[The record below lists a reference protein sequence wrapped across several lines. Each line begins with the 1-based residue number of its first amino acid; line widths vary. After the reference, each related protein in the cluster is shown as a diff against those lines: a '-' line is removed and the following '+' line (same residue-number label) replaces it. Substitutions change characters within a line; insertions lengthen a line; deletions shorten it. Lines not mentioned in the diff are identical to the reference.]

1 MSGLLNKA
9 KEAMGKSSGGS
20 TDAATGGAGGTQ
32 SGIEKGISGAGHTRK
47 LHSLSLSLDTFIS
60 FPDMTTDDM
69 GVFFASR
76 NRQCDGSLGNGR
88 QV

>member
-1 MSGLLNKA
+1 MPPPEEQEVLNLELKR
-9 KEAMGKSSGGS
+9 ELVVLVTLVSF
-20 TDAATGGAGGTQ
+20 
-32 SGIEKGISGAGHTRK
+32 IF
-47 LHSLSLSLDTFIS
+47 SLSLSTFIS

-69 GVFFASR
+69 GAFFASR

>member
-1 MSGLLNKA
+1 MPPLEEQEVLNLELKR
-9 KEAMGKSSGGS
+9 ELVVLVTLVSF
-20 TDAATGGAGGTQ
+20 
-32 SGIEKGISGAGHTRK
+32 I
-47 LHSLSLSLDTFIS
+47 LSLPLFTFIS

>member
-1 MSGLLNKA
+1 MPPPEEQEVLNLELKR
-9 KEAMGKSSGGS
+9 ELVVLVTLVSF
-20 TDAATGGAGGTQ
+20 
-32 SGIEKGISGAGHTRK
+32 I
-47 LHSLSLSLDTFIS
+47 LSLSLFTFIS

>member
-1 MSGLLNKA
+1 MPPLEEQEVLNLELKR
-9 KEAMGKSSGGS
+9 ELVVLVTLVSF
-20 TDAATGGAGGTQ
+20 
-32 SGIEKGISGAGHTRK
+32 I
-47 LHSLSLSLDTFIS
+47 LSLSLFTFIS

>member
-1 MSGLLNKA
+1 MPPPEEQEVLNLELKR
-9 KEAMGKSSGGS
+9 ELVVLVTLVSF
-20 TDAATGGAGGTQ
+20 
-32 SGIEKGISGAGHTRK
+32 I
-47 LHSLSLSLDTFIS
+47 LSLFTYIS
-60 FPDMTTDDM
+60 FPDMTTDM

>member
-1 MSGLLNKA
+1 MPPPEEQEVLNLELKR
-9 KEAMGKSSGGS
+9 ESVVLVTLVSF
-20 TDAATGGAGGTQ
+20 
-32 SGIEKGISGAGHTRK
+32 I
-47 LHSLSLSLDTFIS
+47 LSLSLYTFIS
-60 FPDMTTDDM
+60 FPDMTTDGM

>member
-1 MSGLLNKA
+1 MPLPEEQEVLNLELKR
-9 KEAMGKSSGGS
+9 ELVVLVTLVSF
-20 TDAATGGAGGTQ
+20 TLT
-32 SGIEKGISGAGHTRK
+32 
-47 LHSLSLSLDTFIS
+47 LSLSLSLIS
-60 FPDMTTDDM
+60 FSDMTTDDM